1 MYNFEEGIVSLP
13 ERLISLTVE
22 QVRREQGEDGC
33 RAEDEDGMAILAFT
47 LTEMEPLDELAQ
59 IADII

>member
-1 MYNFEEGIVSLP
+1 MGEGIVSLP
-13 ERLISLTVE
+13 QRLISLKVE

-33 RAEDEDGMAILAFT
+33 REDEDGRVILAFT
-47 LTEMEPLDELAQ
+47 LTEMEPLDEFEQ